1 MGILCAGTTDI
12 GLVRKQNQDSILVE
26 QDNKLF
32 VVADGMGGHK
42 GGEVAS
48 QIAVQEIS
56 KFFRNEKNS
65 EPQEGLIEAI
75 SNANSTIYT
84 TSQADESLN
93 GMGTTVVSLL
103 FRGSQVFIGNVG
115 DSRAYLIN
123 KDNIYQLT
131 NDHSLVNEKLKLG
144 LYTREQAEKDPN
156 KNVLARSC
164 GIASDVSV
172 DIFNY
177 QVKKNDFF
185 ILCSDGLSG
194 LIDDQLILQNVKE
207 HISLDRPVEQIALE
221 ALNQKLIQLAKDNGG
236 HDNIS
241 VISVLAY

>member
-1 MGILCAGTTDI
+1 MGILCAGNTDV

-26 QDNKLF
+26 EDSNLY

-48 QIAVQEIS
+48 QLAVKEIS
-56 KFFRNEKNS
+56 NFFKNGNNS
-65 EPQEGLIEAI
+65 DPESSLSAAI
-75 SNANSTIYT
+75 CKANSSIFTAA
-84 TSQADESLN
+84 QADENLN
-93 GMGTTVVSLL
+93 GMGTTVVGLL
-103 FRGSQVFIGNVG
+103 FHGTQVYIGNVG

-131 NDHSLVNEKLKLG
+131 RDHSLVNEKLNLG

-156 KNVLARSC
+156 KNILARSC
-164 GIASDVSV
+164 GIAADVSL
-172 DIFNY
+172 DIFSY
-177 QVKKNDFF
+177 KVKKNDFF

-194 LIDDQLILQNVKE
+194 LVEDNLILQNVKDY
-207 HISLDRPVEQIALE
+207 ISSSQSVDQESLEQ
-221 ALNQKLIQLAKDNGG
+221 LNLKLIQLAKDNGG

-241 VISVLAY
+241 VISLLAY